1 MRRGRL
7 EEGSVHKEDDEEKDS
22 RFLSGLLKKPFM
34 PALMQSFFVD
44 SWQSALSATIGSTTG
59 DLRLFSSMRSR
70 FVASTPSQIG
80 MSIAQV
86 SSHEL
91 EDGNRQAY
99 DDRRAQ
105 R

>member
-1 MRRGRL
+1 MR
-7 EEGSVHKEDDEEKDS
+7 KENA

-70 FVASTPSQIG
+70 FVASTPSQMG
-80 MSIAQV
+80 MSIATV
-86 SSHEL
+86 SLHEL
-91 EDGNRQAY
+91 EDR
-99 DDRRAQ
+99 DK
-105 R
+105 